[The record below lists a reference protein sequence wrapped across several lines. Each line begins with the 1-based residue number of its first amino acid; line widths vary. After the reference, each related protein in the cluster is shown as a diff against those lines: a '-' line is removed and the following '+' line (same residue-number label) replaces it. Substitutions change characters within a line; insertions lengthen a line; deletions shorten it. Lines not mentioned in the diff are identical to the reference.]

1 VTCTCR
7 KHAWNPE
14 CPEHGKQEILVSARE
29 FVGDD
34 GHDWHVVRFPSI
46 ACGDNYADVE
56 RVDGTKQSVR
66 QAELLRRAGIALP
79 EVDA

>member
-1 VTCTCR
+1 MSGWLTEGEAEEFWGRGEVVLPDT
-7 KHAWNPE
+7 E
-14 CPEHGKQEILVSARE
+14 RE

-56 RVDGTKQSVR
+56 RVDGTKHSVR

-79 EVDA
+79 EVSE